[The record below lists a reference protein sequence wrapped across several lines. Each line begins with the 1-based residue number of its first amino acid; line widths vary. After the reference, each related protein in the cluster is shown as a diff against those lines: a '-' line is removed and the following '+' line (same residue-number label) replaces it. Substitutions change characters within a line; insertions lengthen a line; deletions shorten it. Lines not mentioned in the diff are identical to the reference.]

1 MLRGNGQT
9 SEKKKSSQM
18 NKEFLIKKLA
28 ELNAKTDLVIHK
40 KLSKIITNSFNDNDI
55 SLNKFSSENKDGSN
69 IYFDINI
76 EPIKELMNKT
86 DIEKVKINPIS
97 LE

>member
-1 MLRGNGQT
+1 
-9 SEKKKSSQM
+9 M

-40 KLSKIITNSFNDNDI
+40 KLSKIITNSFNDNNV
-55 SLNKFSSENKDGSN
+55 SLNKFSSEDEDGSK

-76 EPIKELMNKT
+76 ESIKELMNKT
-86 DIEKVKINPIS
+86 DIEKVKIDPIS

>member
-1 MLRGNGQT
+1 
-9 SEKKKSSQM
+9 M